1 MIADLSTKL
10 VNFGII
16 LLLSHFLGVTQMG
29 SYSVAYT
36 FFSFGLLFS
45 YWGFGTLLTREV
57 ARDETTYNKYLT
69 NFSVL
74 RIVFAIVVISAIN
87 LIVPFLNYS
96 EQTQLTIRF
105 MSFGILAN
113 TITNL
118 IFALF
123 IAFEKLKYLSIVSI
137 TISSLKLIAS
147 YVILLLGGSVIT
159 VAIFFSSLEFISL
172 ILSLVFAIRF
182 LQKVEFNFDLR
193 FSLNQLIKAFPFFWI
208 AILVILDSRL
218 EILMLSFL
226 FNETLVGY
234 YTAMN
239 TIMGGFSLFS
249 EGIRNAIFPIF
260 ARYQINAPHRIRDML
275 PVLGKY
281 ILLIT
286 LPISINIYFLSNT
299 IISFFFD
306 PGYDQSITFLQVVI
320 WTFISHSLTVVA
332 TSMLMV
338 LDKEKL
344 LALSLLITS
353 TLTLALD
360 IFLVPTIGP
369 IGIAFVRLLTSFLLF
384 FLCEYF
390 LSQHGLNILK
400 LSILFRT
407 VGAGVI
413 LFVLMSFLKSINTYL
428 AIILGN
434 ACYIFIIWLFKVFQK
449 EDVRLWKEV
458 LSTLLKFSTSS

>member
-1 MIADLSTKL
+1 
-10 VNFGII
+10 
-16 LLLSHFLGVTQMG
+16 
-29 SYSVAYT
+29 
-36 FFSFGLLFS
+36 
-45 YWGFGTLLTREV
+45 
-57 ARDETTYNKYLT
+57 
-69 NFSVL
+69 
-74 RIVFAIVVISAIN
+74 
-87 LIVPFLNYS
+87 
-96 EQTQLTIRF
+96 

-332 TSMLMV
+332 TRMLMV

>member
-29 SYSVAYT
+29 SYSVAHT

-45 YWGFGTLLTREV
+45 YWGFGALLTREV
-57 ARDETTYNKYLT
+57 ARDQATYNKYLT
-69 NFSVL
+69 NFSIL
-74 RIVFAIVVISAIN
+74 RIIFAIVVISVIN
-87 LIVPFLNYS
+87 LFVPYLNYN

-118 IFALF
+118 FFALF
-123 IAFEKLKYLSIVSI
+123 IAFEKLKYLTIVSI
-137 TISSLKLIAS
+137 TISVLKLIAS

-182 LQKVEFNFDLR
+182 LQKLKINFDLR

-208 AILVILDSRL
+208 TVLVILDSRL

-306 PGYDQSITFLQVVI
+306 PGYDLSITFLQVVI

-332 TSMLMV
+332 TRMLMV